1 MLALIEH
8 NPGRRQSELA
18 EALNI
23 EHSNFVPIIEASESR
38 GLLIREKSLEDRR
51 SYFLEVTPKGKAP
64 VIRATAPVLAESDRA
79 AAVLSDAEP
88 ETLKKL
94 LCKLYCDKQPGL

>member
-1 MLALIEH
+1 M
-8 NPGRRQSELA
+8 A

-38 GLLIREKSLEDRR
+38 GLLIREKSREDRR
-51 SYFLEVTPKGKAP
+51 SYFIEVTPKGKAP

-94 LCKLYCDKQPGL
+94 LRKLYSDKKPVLKRPYQESYCRCCVI

>member
-1 MLALIEH
+1 MLALIKH
-8 NPGRRQSELA
+8 NPGRRQSEMA

-23 EHSNFVPIIEASESR
+23 ECSNFVPIIE
-38 GLLIREKSLEDRR
+38 
-51 SYFLEVTPKGKAP
+51 AP

-88 ETLKKL
+88 ETLTKL
-94 LCKLYCDKQPGL
+94 IRKLYSDKKPVLKRPYQESYCRCCVI